1 MEIVENL
8 EQWQAEFREGWLAH
22 YESRGEI
29 EWDKYPKIQNRSTPS
44 GSGVDLSQ
52 SRLVLITS
60 AGGYLKDDQAP
71 FNAPDPLGDYGIR
84 LFPSTTALDRI
95 AYAHDHFDHTAVN
108 QDPQVLLP
116 LRHLAGMVADGR
128 LGDLAPS
135 TISFMGYQPDVG
147 RVVNEMIP
155 AIIKVAETE
164 EVDAALLVP
173 A

>member
-1 MEIVENL
+1 
-8 EQWQAEFREGWLAH
+8 
-22 YESRGEI
+22 
-29 EWDKYPKIQNRSTPS
+29 TP
-44 GSGVDLSQ
+44 
-52 SRLVLITS
+52 
-60 AGGYLKDDQAP
+60 P
-71 FNAPDPLGDYGIR
+71 
-84 LFPSTTALDRI
+84 DRI
-95 AYAHDHFDHTAVN
+95 AYAHDHFDHMAVD

-116 LRHLAGMVADGR
+116 LRHLAEMVADGR

-155 AIIKVAETE
+155 AIIEVAQTE